1 MIRPPP
7 RSTSSGAKARSVFAV
22 PVRLTSIWSCQSA
35 SAISSSGRNAW
46 MPAFAKRMSI
56 PPNSSRTL
64 SAAARSA
71 AMSRMSAGTASQRRP
86 VSDTSRP
93 VSSRSSG
100 VAGAKSRIGLTGP
113 AMSMPT
119 TSAPAAASAAAADL
133 PMPRAAPVTTATLP
147 ANDIRS
153 ATLRAMTLSYPRRR
167 PATAAWPR
175 RPDFAMMSATSR
187 AQARFRVVTDRANAE
202 DWLPVSESR
211 STGAP
216 APPPLAATSRE
227 SAQEEYSQVVTDA
240 VVDTLLDEVRDEM
253 GTDTAAVLLRDES
266 EQYLIATA
274 ARGIEIE
281 VRQGARVRAGR
292 GFAGRIFAER
302 RPVVLDRISP
312 ENVVNPLL
320 LRRGIVSMLGVPLI
334 TGEDVIG
341 VVHVGSLTA
350 RRFTQDDVRQLE
362 RAARRIGRALTRHR
376 SFVDRTAARA
386 LQDSLIPTLP
396 ELDGVSLAARYVP
409 GSQYGVGGDWYDV
422 FQLPNGLIGI
432 TIGDVMGHGL
442 HAATMMGRVRSSL
455 QSYAIEVTCPARVLE
470 RLDRKLLHFARGLL
484 CTVCY
489 AIMNPLDGRLVV
501 SAAGHLP
508 PALE

>member
-1 MIRPPP
+1 
-7 RSTSSGAKARSVFAV
+7 
-22 PVRLTSIWSCQSA
+22 
-35 SAISSSGRNAW
+35 
-46 MPAFAKRMSI
+46 
-56 PPNSSRTL
+56 
-64 SAAARSA
+64 
-71 AMSRMSAGTASQRRP
+71 
-86 VSDTSRP
+86 
-93 VSSRSSG
+93 
-100 VAGAKSRIGLTGP
+100 
-113 AMSMPT
+113 
-119 TSAPAAASAAAADL
+119 
-133 PMPRAAPVTTATLP
+133 
-147 ANDIRS
+147 
-153 ATLRAMTLSYPRRR
+153 
-167 PATAAWPR
+167 
-175 RPDFAMMSATSR
+175 MMSATSR

-470 RLDRKLLHFARGLL
+470 RLDRKLLHFERGLL

-508 PALE
+508 PALARAHGAELLDVPVDPPIGVQRGIERRFTVHHLPLDALLCLYTDGVVERRTGDLDASLQALLRALCRPEVTSAEAACAEVMDAMLGNRQPDDDVSLLVVARPSS